1 LAEHTIFGCGGGYG
15 NAGWSDIPA
24 GWDRTQEHDWGTSG
38 ASGVRD
44 AQSDSSLPADRLLGS
59 PFLAALGPCP
69 VPSTSMND
77 ARGTHPNGGRLGGE
91 RAKERPLAVERG
103 VDVYV
108 GLHLRPS
115 LRGPEA
121 AVEL

>member
-1 LAEHTIFGCGGGYG
+1 MG
-15 NAGWSDIPA
+15 NVGWSRPHA
-24 GWDRTQEHDWGTSG
+24 GNIHAEWDRTQEHDWGTSG

-59 PFLAALGPCP
+59 PFLAALEPCP

-91 RAKERPLAVERG
+91 RAKERPLAVERV

-115 LRGPEA
+115 QRGRRQRWSCGGCP
-121 AVEL
+121 